1 MRKSSQIEQAAPR
14 PTPAPVTCEA
24 PFYAC
29 NPQKGRLYAVRPG
42 ISIDDA
48 LSVASTLMGSSL
60 AAVNNAAVE
69 HDDVLLYGAVFQLEA
84 IKAAV
89 DAARVGLLAANRKGD
104 ES

>member
-1 MRKSSQIEQAAPR
+1 MSTNRT
-14 PTPAPVTCEA
+14 TPAPVTSEA

-48 LSVASTLMGSSL
+48 LSVASTLMESSL

-69 HDDVLLYGAVFQLEA
+69 HDDVLLYGAIFQLEA

-89 DAARVGLLAANRKGD
+89 DAAKVGLQSPNREGV

>member
-1 MRKSSQIEQAAPR
+1 MTAHHPAAAPA
-14 PTPAPVTCEA
+14 TSEA
-24 PFYAC
+24 PFHAC
-29 NPQKGRLYAVRPG
+29 NPQRERLFTVRPG
-42 ISIDDA
+42 LAVDDA
-48 LSVASTLMGSSL
+48 LSVASNLLASSL
-60 AAVNNAAVE
+60 VAVNSAATE